1 MGPVVRIAA
10 EWSGCTARLI
20 LPQLLCGK
28 HSGAPPVPKW
38 FLYVRE
44 PAKTPRRG
52 VLRGPWGDLWD
63 GRRPAD
69 LA

>member
-28 HSGAPPVPKW
+28 HSGALPVPQW
-38 FLYVRE
+38 FLYVRA
-44 PAKTPRRG
+44 PAKTPRG
-52 VLRGPWGDLWD
+52 GDLRGPWGDPGN
-63 GRRPAD
+63 GRRRGD